1 MILIIILL
9 VIVTIGLVFGLV
21 YINNQLKD
29 FKTKNTHN
37 ESKINELFDEKYNLQ
52 MKNDNLRE
60 DLFKLSEARNLL
72 EIQVNLTAD
81 EKNRLEAKLNSL
93 QEEYTNLQV
102 STSVNAVK
110 NDSKESL
117 EAELENLK
125 ALAVEK
131 MSELQQITANTQKLA
146 ESQNE
151 KLEEIAKLEAGIK
164 ALEGRICSGREV
176 LESIEGQIKITNHE
190 LDELAHLKA
199 SILAVEEGAGQAW
212 TFNVLG
218 DKKRLI
224 ELIHQLVDEYGNQF
238 PILRKEL
245 LKAEWSSVW
254 LPQVQQLCSREG
266 LDRSGIYRLT
276 LKSNSDVVYIGQA
289 QSIKDRWYTH
299 IKKML
304 GVEAKGT
311 ERLYEYRPDDF
322 EWSVVE
328 FKEGNLDSDE
338 KYWIDYYKCREIGLN
353 KKG

>member
-1 MILIIILL
+1 MPLGLGIILIIL
-9 VIVTIGLVFGLV
+9 VLGLVGFII
-21 YINNQLKD
+21 YQNKN
-29 FKTKNTHN
+29 FKR
-37 ESKINELFDEKYNLQ
+37 ESIQ
-52 MKNDNLRE
+52 NDIEICRLRE
-60 DLFKLSEARNLL
+60 ETKELIKSNADTWLL
-72 EIQVNLTAD
+72 KETAMRDAQERIQAAD
-81 EKNRLEAKLNSL
+81 EKVSL
-93 QEEYTNLQV
+93 LQNELIQLQSSIQV
-102 STSVNAVK
+102 EAVK

-125 ALAVEK
+125 ALAAQKLLELERISANTK
-131 MSELQQITANTQKLA
+131 QLTELQ
-146 ESQNE
+146 EE
-151 KLEEIAKLEAGIK
+151 KIRELGELDSGIK
-164 ALEGRICSGREV
+164 ALEGRIIDGKKV
-176 LESIEGQIKITNHE
+176 LENLEGQIKYTE
-190 LDELAHLKA
+190 FTLADLANLKA
-199 SILAVEEGAGQAW
+199 SVLKVEEGVGQAW
-212 TFNVLG
+212 TFSPG

-276 LKSNSDVVYIGQA
+276 LKSNPDVVYIGQA

>member
-1 MILIIILL
+1 MPLGLGIVLIIL
-9 VIVTIGLVFGLV
+9 VLGLVGFII
-21 YINNQLKD
+21 YQYQNFKRKSIQNDKEIN
-29 FKTKNTHN
+29 
-37 ESKINELFDEKYNLQ
+37 I
-52 MKNDNLRE
+52 LRE
-60 DLFKLSEARNLL
+60 ENKESRNKFEENCKRYDGLMDQFL
-72 EIQVNLTAD
+72 AAD
-81 EKNRLEAKLNSL
+81 EKVNIL
-93 QEEYTNLQV
+93 QNELTQLQSSIQV
-102 STSVNAVK
+102 EAVK
-110 NDSKESL
+110 SDSKESL

-125 ALAVEK
+125 ALAAKKLLELEQISANTK
-131 MSELQQITANTQKLA
+131 QLTELQ
-146 ESQNE
+146 EE
-151 KLEEIAKLEAGIK
+151 KIKEIGELDSGIK
-164 ALEGRICSGREV
+164 ALEGRIVSGKEV
-176 LESIEGQIKITNHE
+176 LEKIESEIKVTE
-190 LDELAHLKA
+190 VTLADLANLKA
-199 SILAVEEGAGQAW
+199 SVLAVEEGAGTSW
-212 TFNVLG
+212 TFSPG
-218 DKKRLI
+218 DKKRLV

-266 LDRSGIYRLT
+266 LDRGGIYRLV
-276 LKSNSDVVYIGQA
+276 LKSNPDCVYIGQA
-289 QSIKDRWYTH
+289 QSIKERWYTH

>member
-1 MILIIILL
+1 MPLGLGIVLIIL
-9 VIVTIGLVFGLV
+9 VLGLVGFII
-21 YINNQLKD
+21 YQYQNFKRKSIQNDKEINV
-29 FKTKNTHN
+29 
-37 ESKINELFDEKYNLQ
+37 
-52 MKNDNLRE
+52 LRE
-60 DLFKLSEARNLL
+60 ENKESRNKFEESCKRYDGLMDQFL
-72 EIQVNLTAD
+72 AAD
-81 EKNRLEAKLNSL
+81 EKVNVLKHELIQLQSSIQVEAIKS
-93 QEEYTNLQV
+93 
-102 STSVNAVK
+102 
-110 NDSKESL
+110 DSKESL

-125 ALAVEK
+125 ALAAKKLLELEQISANTK
-131 MSELQQITANTQKLA
+131 QLTELQ
-146 ESQNE
+146 EE
-151 KLEEIAKLEAGIK
+151 KIKEIGELDSGIK
-164 ALEGRICSGREV
+164 ALEGRILSGKEV
-176 LESIEGQIKITNHE
+176 LEKIESEIKVTE
-190 LDELAHLKA
+190 VTLADLANLKA
-199 SILAVEEGAGQAW
+199 SVLAVEEGAGTSW
-212 TFNVLG
+212 TFSPG
-218 DKKRLI
+218 DKKRLV

-266 LDRSGIYRLT
+266 LDRGGIYRLV
-276 LKSNSDVVYIGQA
+276 LKSNPDCVYIGQA
-289 QSIKDRWYTH
+289 QSIKERWYTH

>member
-1 MILIIILL
+1 MPLGLGIVLIIL
-9 VIVTIGLVFGLV
+9 VLGLVGFII
-21 YINNQLKD
+21 YQYQNFKRKSIQNDKEIN
-29 FKTKNTHN
+29 
-37 ESKINELFDEKYNLQ
+37 I
-52 MKNDNLRE
+52 LRE
-60 DLFKLSEARNLL
+60 ENKESRNKFEENCKRYDGLMDQFL
-72 EIQVNLTAD
+72 AAD
-81 EKNRLEAKLNSL
+81 EKVNVLKHELIQL
-93 QEEYTNLQV
+93 QSSIQV
-102 STSVNAVK
+102 EAVK
-110 NDSKESL
+110 SDSKESL

-125 ALAVEK
+125 ALAAKKLLELEQISANTK
-131 MSELQQITANTQKLA
+131 QLTELQ
-146 ESQNE
+146 EE
-151 KLEEIAKLEAGIK
+151 KIKEIGELDSGIK
-164 ALEGRICSGREV
+164 ALEGRIVSGKEV
-176 LESIEGQIKITNHE
+176 LEKIESEIKVTE
-190 LDELAHLKA
+190 VTLADLANLKA
-199 SILAVEEGAGQAW
+199 SVLAVEEGAGTSW
-212 TFNVLG
+212 TFSPG

-224 ELIHQLVDEYGNQF
+224 ELIHELVDEYGNQF

-266 LDRSGIYRLT
+266 LDRGGIYRLV
-276 LKSNSDVVYIGQA
+276 LKSNPDCVYIGQA
-289 QSIKDRWYTH
+289 QSIKERWYTH

>member
-1 MILIIILL
+1 MPLGLGIVLIIL
-9 VIVTIGLVFGLV
+9 VLGLVGFII
-21 YINNQLKD
+21 YQYQNFKRKSIQNDKEIN
-29 FKTKNTHN
+29 
-37 ESKINELFDEKYNLQ
+37 I
-52 MKNDNLRE
+52 LRE
-60 DLFKLSEARNLL
+60 ENKENRNKFEESCKRYDGLMDQFL
-72 EIQVNLTAD
+72 AAD
-81 EKNRLEAKLNSL
+81 EKVNVLKHELIQL
-93 QEEYTNLQV
+93 QSSIQV
-102 STSVNAVK
+102 EAVK
-110 NDSKESL
+110 SDSKESL

-125 ALAVEK
+125 ALAAKKLLELEQISANTK
-131 MSELQQITANTQKLA
+131 QLTELQ
-146 ESQNE
+146 EE
-151 KLEEIAKLEAGIK
+151 KIKEIGELDSGIK
-164 ALEGRICSGREV
+164 ALEGRISNGKEV
-176 LESIEGQIKITNHE
+176 LEKIESEIKVTE
-190 LDELAHLKA
+190 VTLADLANLKA
-199 SILAVEEGAGQAW
+199 SVLAVEEGAGTSW
-212 TFNVLG
+212 TFSPG
-218 DKKRLI
+218 DKKRLV

-266 LDRSGIYRLT
+266 LDRGGIYRLV
-276 LKSNSDVVYIGQA
+276 LKSNPDCVYIGQA
-289 QSIKDRWYTH
+289 QSIKERWYTH

>member
-1 MILIIILL
+1 MPIGLGIILIIL
-9 VIVTIGLVFGLV
+9 VLGLVGFII
-21 YINNQLKD
+21 YQYQNFKRKSIQNDKEINV
-29 FKTKNTHN
+29 
-37 ESKINELFDEKYNLQ
+37 
-52 MKNDNLRE
+52 LRE
-60 DLFKLSEARNLL
+60 ENKESRNKFEESCKRYDGLMDQFL
-72 EIQVNLTAD
+72 KAD
-81 EKNRLEAKLNSL
+81 EKVNVLKHELIQL
-93 QEEYTNLQV
+93 QSSIQV
-102 STSVNAVK
+102 EAVK
-110 NDSKESL
+110 SDSKESL

-125 ALAVEK
+125 ALAAKKLLELEQISANTK
-131 MSELQQITANTQKLA
+131 QLTELQ
-146 ESQNE
+146 EE
-151 KLEEIAKLEAGIK
+151 KIKEIGELDSGIK
-164 ALEGRICSGREV
+164 ALEGRIVSGKEV
-176 LESIEGQIKITNHE
+176 LEKIESEIKVTE
-190 LDELAHLKA
+190 VTLADLANLKA
-199 SILAVEEGAGQAW
+199 SVLAVEEGAGTSW
-212 TFNVLG
+212 TFSPG
-218 DKKRLI
+218 DKKRLV

-266 LDRSGIYRLT
+266 LDRGGIYRLV
-276 LKSNSDVVYIGQA
+276 LKSNSDCVYIGQA
-289 QSIKDRWYTH
+289 QSIKERWYTH

>member
-1 MILIIILL
+1 MPLGLGIVLIIL
-9 VIVTIGLVFGLV
+9 VLGLVGFII
-21 YINNQLKD
+21 YQYQNFKRKSIQNDKEINV
-29 FKTKNTHN
+29 
-37 ESKINELFDEKYNLQ
+37 
-52 MKNDNLRE
+52 LRE
-60 DLFKLSEARNLL
+60 ENKESRNKFEENCKRYDGLMDQFL
-72 EIQVNLTAD
+72 AAD
-81 EKNRLEAKLNSL
+81 EKVNVLKHELIQL
-93 QEEYTNLQV
+93 QSSIQV
-102 STSVNAVK
+102 EAVK
-110 NDSKESL
+110 SDSKESL

-125 ALAVEK
+125 ALAAKKLLELEQISANTK
-131 MSELQQITANTQKLA
+131 QLTELQ
-146 ESQNE
+146 EE
-151 KLEEIAKLEAGIK
+151 KIKEIGELDSGIK
-164 ALEGRICSGREV
+164 ALEGRIVSGKEV
-176 LESIEGQIKITNHE
+176 LEKIESEIKVTE
-190 LDELAHLKA
+190 VTLADLANLKA
-199 SILAVEEGAGQAW
+199 SVLAVEEGAGTSW
-212 TFNVLG
+212 TFSPG
-218 DKKRLI
+218 DKKRLV

-266 LDRSGIYRLT
+266 LDRGGIYRLV
-276 LKSNSDVVYIGQA
+276 LKSNPDCVYIGQA
-289 QSIKDRWYTH
+289 QSIKERWYTH

>member
-1 MILIIILL
+1 MPIGLGIILIIL
-9 VIVTIGLVFGLV
+9 VIGLVGFII
-21 YINNQLKD
+21 YQYQNFKRKSIQNDKEIN
-29 FKTKNTHN
+29 
-37 ESKINELFDEKYNLQ
+37 I
-52 MKNDNLRE
+52 LRE
-60 DLFKLSEARNLL
+60 GNKESRNKFEESCKRYDGLMDQFL
-72 EIQVNLTAD
+72 AAD
-81 EKNRLEAKLNSL
+81 EKVNVLKHELIQL
-93 QEEYTNLQV
+93 QSSIQV
-102 STSVNAVK
+102 EAVK
-110 NDSKESL
+110 SDSKESL

-125 ALAVEK
+125 ALAAKKLLELEQISANTK
-131 MSELQQITANTQKLA
+131 QLTELQ
-146 ESQNE
+146 EE
-151 KLEEIAKLEAGIK
+151 KIKEIGELDSGIK
-164 ALEGRICSGREV
+164 ALEGRILSGKEV
-176 LESIEGQIKITNHE
+176 LEKIESEIKVTE
-190 LDELAHLKA
+190 VTLADLANLKA
-199 SILAVEEGAGQAW
+199 SVLAVEEGAGTSW
-212 TFNVLG
+212 TFSPG
-218 DKKRLI
+218 DKKRLV

-266 LDRSGIYRLT
+266 LDRGGIYRLV
-276 LKSNSDVVYIGQA
+276 LKSNPDCVYIGQA
-289 QSIKDRWYTH
+289 QSIKERWYTH

>member
-1 MILIIILL
+1 MPLGLGIVLIIL
-9 VIVTIGLVFGLV
+9 VLGLVGFII
-21 YINNQLKD
+21 YQYQNFKRKSIQNDKEIN
-29 FKTKNTHN
+29 
-37 ESKINELFDEKYNLQ
+37 I
-52 MKNDNLRE
+52 LRE
-60 DLFKLSEARNLL
+60 ENKESRNKFEESCKRYDGLMDQFL
-72 EIQVNLTAD
+72 AAD
-81 EKNRLEAKLNSL
+81 EKVNVLKHELL
-93 QEEYTNLQV
+93 QLQSSIQV
-102 STSVNAVK
+102 EAVK
-110 NDSKESL
+110 SDSKESL

-125 ALAVEK
+125 ALAAKKLLELEQISTNTK
-131 MSELQQITANTQKLA
+131 QLTELQ
-146 ESQNE
+146 EE
-151 KLEEIAKLEAGIK
+151 KIKEIGELDSGIK
-164 ALEGRICSGREV
+164 ALEGRILSGKEV
-176 LESIEGQIKITNHE
+176 LEKIESEIKVTE
-190 LDELAHLKA
+190 VTLADLANLKA
-199 SILAVEEGAGQAW
+199 SVLAVEEGAGTSW
-212 TFNVLG
+212 TFSPG
-218 DKKRLI
+218 DKKRLV

-266 LDRSGIYRLT
+266 LDRGGIYRLV
-276 LKSNSDVVYIGQA
+276 LKSNPDCVYIGQA
-289 QSIKDRWYTH
+289 QSIKERWYTH

>member
-1 MILIIILL
+1 MPLGLGIVLIIL
-9 VIVTIGLVFGLV
+9 VLGLVGFII
-21 YINNQLKD
+21 YQYQNFKRKSIQNDKEINV
-29 FKTKNTHN
+29 
-37 ESKINELFDEKYNLQ
+37 
-52 MKNDNLRE
+52 LRE
-60 DLFKLSEARNLL
+60 ENKENRNKFEENCKRYDGLMDQFL
-72 EIQVNLTAD
+72 AAD
-81 EKNRLEAKLNSL
+81 EKVNVLKHELIQL
-93 QEEYTNLQV
+93 QSSIQV
-102 STSVNAVK
+102 DAVK

-125 ALAVEK
+125 ALAAKKLLELEQISANTK
-131 MSELQQITANTQKLA
+131 QLTELQ
-146 ESQNE
+146 EE
-151 KLEEIAKLEAGIK
+151 KIKEIGELDSGIK
-164 ALEGRICSGREV
+164 ALEGRIVSGKEV
-176 LESIEGQIKITNHE
+176 LEKIESEIKVTE
-190 LDELAHLKA
+190 VTLADLANLKA
-199 SILAVEEGAGQAW
+199 SVLAVEEGAGTSW
-212 TFNVLG
+212 TFSPG
-218 DKKRLI
+218 DKKRLV

-266 LDRSGIYRLT
+266 LDRGGIYRLV
-276 LKSNSDVVYIGQA
+276 LKSNPDCVYIGQA
-289 QSIKDRWYTH
+289 QSIKERWYTH

>member
-29 FKTKNTHN
+29 FKTKNIQN
-37 ESKINELFDEKYNLQ
+37 ESKINELYDEKYNLQ

-72 EIQVNLTAD
+72 ELEVNLTAD

-110 NDSKESL
+110 NDSKEAL

-164 ALEGRICSGREV
+164 ALEGRISSGKV
-176 LESIEGQIKITNHE
+176 LLENLEDEIVSTNNH
-190 LDELAHLKA
+190 LQLLVTLKA
-199 SILAVEEGAGQAW
+199 NVLAVESGEG
-212 TFNVLG
+212 
-218 DKKRLI
+218 
-224 ELIHQLVDEYGNQF
+224 
-238 PILRKEL
+238 
-245 LKAEWSSVW
+245 SV
-254 LPQVQQLCSREG
+254 
-266 LDRSGIYRLT
+266 
-276 LKSNSDVVYIGQA
+276 
-289 QSIKDRWYTH
+289 
-299 IKKML
+299 
-304 GVEAKGT
+304 
-311 ERLYEYRPDDF
+311 
-322 EWSVVE
+322 
-328 FKEGNLDSDE
+328 
-338 KYWIDYYKCREIGLN
+338 
-353 KKG
+353 

>member
-1 MILIIILL
+1 MIWLVVVLGVL
-9 VIVTIGLVFGLV
+9 VIGLSFFLI
-21 YINNQLKD
+21 YQLG
-29 FKTKNTHN
+29 KNEDN
-37 ESKINELFDEKYNLQ
+37 KVKIEY
-52 MKNDNLRE
+52 
-60 DLFKLSEARNLL
+60 
-72 EIQVNLTAD
+72 
-81 EKNRLEAKLNSL
+81 LNSL
-93 QEEYTNLQV
+93 YEEQMILVSQKSKENKEISELQRI
-102 STSVNAVK
+102 TSEKVNTLQNELIQLQSSIQVEAVK

-125 ALAVEK
+125 ALAAQKLLELEQISVNTK
-131 MSELQQITANTQKLA
+131 LLSELQ
-146 ESQNE
+146 EE
-151 KLEEIAKLEAGIK
+151 KIREIGELDSGIK
-164 ALEGRICSGREV
+164 ALESRICSGREV
-176 LESIEGQIKITNHE
+176 LESIEGQIKVTNYE

-199 SILAVEEGAGQAW
+199 SILAVEEGVGTSW
-212 TFNVLG
+212 TFTPG

>member
-1 MILIIILL
+1 MPLGLDIILIILA
-9 VIVTIGLVFGLV
+9 VGLVGFII
-21 YINNQLKD
+21 YQNKN
-29 FKTKNTHN
+29 FKREMIQND
-37 ESKINELFDEKYNLQ
+37 IQIEK
-52 MKNDNLRE
+52 LRE
-60 DLFKLSEARNLL
+60 ENKELIRSSENAWLL
-72 EIQVNLTAD
+72 KETAMRDAHERIQAAD
-81 EKNRLEAKLNSL
+81 EKVSL
-93 QEEYTNLQV
+93 LQNELIQLQSSIQV
-102 STSVNAVK
+102 EAVK

-125 ALAVEK
+125 ALAAQKLLELERISANTK
-131 MSELQQITANTQKLA
+131 QLTELQ
-146 ESQNE
+146 E
-151 KLEEIAKLEAGIK
+151 KKIIEIGELDSGIK
-164 ALEGRICSGREV
+164 ALEGRICSGKEV
-176 LESIEGQIKITNHE
+176 LESIENQIKVTE
-190 LDELAHLKA
+190 VALADLANLKA
-199 SILAVEEGAGQAW
+199 SVLAVEEGAGTSW
-212 TFNVLG
+212 TFTPG

>member
-1 MILIIILL
+1 MPLGLGIVLIIL
-9 VIVTIGLVFGLV
+9 VLGLVGFII
-21 YINNQLKD
+21 YQYQNFKRKSIQNDKEINV
-29 FKTKNTHN
+29 
-37 ESKINELFDEKYNLQ
+37 
-52 MKNDNLRE
+52 LRE
-60 DLFKLSEARNLL
+60 ENKESRNKFEENCKRYDGLMDQFL
-72 EIQVNLTAD
+72 AAD
-81 EKNRLEAKLNSL
+81 EKVNVLKHELIQL
-93 QEEYTNLQV
+93 QSSIQV
-102 STSVNAVK
+102 EAVK
-110 NDSKESL
+110 SDSKESL

-125 ALAVEK
+125 ALAAKKLLELEQISANTK
-131 MSELQQITANTQKLA
+131 QLTELQ
-146 ESQNE
+146 EE
-151 KLEEIAKLEAGIK
+151 KIKEIGELDSGIK
-164 ALEGRICSGREV
+164 ALEGRILSGKEV
-176 LESIEGQIKITNHE
+176 LEKIENEIKVTE
-190 LDELAHLKA
+190 VTLADLANLKA
-199 SILAVEEGAGQAW
+199 SVLAVEEGAGTSW
-212 TFNVLG
+212 TFSPG
-218 DKKRLI
+218 DKKRLV

-266 LDRSGIYRLT
+266 LDRGGIYRLV
-276 LKSNSDVVYIGQA
+276 LKSNPDCVYIGQA
-289 QSIKDRWYTH
+289 QSIKERWYTH

>member
-1 MILIIILL
+1 MPLGLGIILIILVVGLIWFIIYQYQNFKRKSIQNDNEISILKKENKESRNKFEESCKRYD
-9 VIVTIGLVFGLV
+9 GLMDQFLAADGKVKVL
-21 YINNQLKD
+21 
-29 FKTKNTHN
+29 
-37 ESKINELFDEKYNLQ
+37 ENELVQLQ
-52 MKNDNLRE
+52 
-60 DLFKLSEARNLL
+60 SS
-72 EIQVNLTAD
+72 IQVD
-81 EKNRLEAKLNSL
+81 
-93 QEEYTNLQV
+93 
-102 STSVNAVK
+102 AVK
-110 NDSKESL
+110 SDSKESL

-125 ALAVEK
+125 ALAAKKLLELEQISANTK
-131 MSELQQITANTQKLA
+131 QLTELQ
-146 ESQNE
+146 EE
-151 KLEEIAKLEAGIK
+151 KIKEIGELDSGIK
-164 ALEGRICSGREV
+164 ALEGRISSGKEV
-176 LESIEGQIKITNHE
+176 LEKIESEIKTTE
-190 LDELAHLKA
+190 VTLADLANLKA
-199 SILAVEEGAGQAW
+199 SVLAVEEGAGTSW
-212 TFNVLG
+212 TFSPG
-218 DKKRLI
+218 DKKRLV

-266 LDRSGIYRLT
+266 LDRGGIYRLV
-276 LKSNSDVVYIGQA
+276 LKSNPDCVYIGQA
-289 QSIKDRWYTH
+289 QSIKERWYTH